1 MCQPHPSVPN
11 RVFPAEERYS
21 HCLAGS
27 SPRSA
32 WGTRCFGKGS
42 VQTVI
47 PAARQRSL
55 YGSER
60 RTPSG
65 RPIQGLGNVPDLSV
79 AETRQEVPSHHRW
92 LDVSM
97 KCPEHGGTR
106 TRLWCPAILPPGRP
120 ARVVPYSR
128 SSVCPA
134 FSSPRHIRIP
144 RCDSVQKAILPA
156 TREVYVARTTC
167 SRKLRKTNRTRNS
180 SGGRQARKRC
190 AGCDRTG
197 SLEICGARMVRA
209 TAQPADTRDLSRTAT
224 T

>member
-11 RVFPAEERYS
+11 RVVPAEERYS

-92 LDVSM
+92 LDVSV

-134 FSSPRHIRIP
+134 FSSPAISGYPAAIPCKRQFCPRHVKFTWQGQRP
-144 RCDSVQKAILPA
+144 VVS
-156 TREVYVARTTC
+156 
-167 SRKLRKTNRTRNS
+167 
-180 SGGRQARKRC
+180 
-190 AGCDRTG
+190 
-197 SLEICGARMVRA
+197 
-209 TAQPADTRDLSRTAT
+209 
-224 T
+224 

>member
-65 RPIQGLGNVPDLSV
+65 RPIQGLGNV
-79 AETRQEVPSHHRW
+79 TRPVGRGNPPGSAVPSSLVGRQCEVPGAR
-92 LDVSM
+92 
-97 KCPEHGGTR
+97 GTR

-134 FSSPRHIRIP
+134 FSSPAISGYPAAIPCKRQFCPRH
-144 RCDSVQKAILPA
+144 VKFTWQ
-156 TREVYVARTTC
+156 
-167 SRKLRKTNRTRNS
+167 
-180 SGGRQARKRC
+180 GQ
-190 AGCDRTG
+190 
-197 SLEICGARMVRA
+197 RA
-209 TAQPADTRDLSRTAT
+209 VVS
-224 T
+224 